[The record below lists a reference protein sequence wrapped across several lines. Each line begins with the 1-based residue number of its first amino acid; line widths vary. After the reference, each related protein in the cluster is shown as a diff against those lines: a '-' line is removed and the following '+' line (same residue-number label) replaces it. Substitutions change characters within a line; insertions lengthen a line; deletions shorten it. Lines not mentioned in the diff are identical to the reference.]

1 MAHKA
6 EELSDITL
14 LLQCR
19 EGSETAFNLL
29 FRRYFTKLYNY
40 TFSLT
45 KDSVI
50 SEELVM
56 DVMLKLWLKKGNIH
70 IQSELGPYLFRA
82 MKNTLINH
90 WRKKVLRTTPLET
103 TEEFDYAD
111 PQAADHGIIS
121 RELQSHYQQQL
132 NSLSP
137 QRKKVF
143 ELSRDQEMSHR
154 EIATELDLSIKT
166 VENHIGAVLNFLRKN
181 MRSLSDST
189 LVTLLLLLLNNQ

>member
-1 MAHKA
+1 MAQKA
-6 EELSDITL
+6 EEFSDITL

-19 EGSETAFNLL
+19 EGSETAFNIL

-40 TFSLT
+40 TVSLT

-50 SEELVM
+50 AEELVM
-56 DVMLKLWLKKGNIH
+56 DVMLNLWLKKGNIQ
-70 IQSELGPYLFRA
+70 IQNQLGPYLFRA

-90 WRKKVLRTTPLET
+90 WRKKVLYTTSLEVT
-103 TEEFDYAD
+103 KGFDYAD

-121 RELQSHYQQQL
+121 RELQNNYQQQL

-143 ELSRDQEMSHR
+143 ELSRNQDMSHK
-154 EIATELDLSIKT
+154 EIANELNLSIKT
-166 VENHIGAVLNFLRKN
+166 VENHIGAVLAFLRRN

>member
-1 MAHKA
+1 MAQKA
-6 EELSDITL
+6 EELSDIIL

-29 FRRYFTKLYNY
+29 FRRYFTRLYNY
-40 TFSLT
+40 TFSFT
-45 KDSVI
+45 KDSFI
-50 SEELVM
+50 AEELVM
-56 DVMLKLWLKKGNIH
+56 DVMIKLWLKKGNIH
-70 IQSELGPYLFRA
+70 IQNELGPYLFRA
-82 MKNTLINH
+82 MKNRLINH
-90 WRKKVLRTTPLET
+90 WRKKVLQTASLET

-111 PQAADHGIIS
+111 AQAADHSIIS
-121 RELQSHYQQQL
+121 SELQTHYQQQL

-154 EIATELDLSIKT
+154 EIATELNLSIKT
-166 VENHIGAVLNFLRKN
+166 VENHIGAALNFLRKN

-189 LVTLLLLLLNNQ
+189 LLILMLLLVNR